1 MEVRNKWNVFKLLK
15 KRPSKP
21 EFHIQQKYSPE
32 DKIKTFSD
40 GGKLREFIADKL
52 ASKEILK
59 DIFQTKGIQYHR
71 KTWNVED
78 ETAKIVNG

>member
-1 MEVRNKWNVFKLLK
+1 MEVRNKWNIPKLLK

-32 DKIKTFSD
+32 DKIKTFQME
-40 GGKLREFIADKL
+40 GNELIANKL

-59 DIFQTKGIQYHR
+59 DIFQTKGIQCHR
-71 KTWNVED
+71 KTWNVKD
-78 ETAKIVNG
+78 ETAKKF